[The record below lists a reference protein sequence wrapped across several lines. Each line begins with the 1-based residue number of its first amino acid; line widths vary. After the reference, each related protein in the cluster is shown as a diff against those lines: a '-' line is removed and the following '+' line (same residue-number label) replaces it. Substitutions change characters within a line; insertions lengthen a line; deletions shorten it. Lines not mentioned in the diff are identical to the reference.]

1 MEVKEGDVVKLKNG
15 KTTKVYSIG
24 LAIGNMF
31 SDLVNLNDG
40 TFCFKD
46 DIVAIISSSDEKQ

>member
-1 MEVKEGDVVKLKNG
+1 MEIKEGDIVKLKNG
-15 KTTKVYSIG
+15 KTVKVYSIG
-24 LAIGNMF
+24 LAIGNML

-46 DIVAIISSSDEKQ
+46 DIVSIISSNDEK

>member
-1 MEVKEGDVVKLKNG
+1 MEVKEGDIVKLKNG
-15 KTTKVYSIG
+15 KTAKVYSIG
-24 LAIGNMF
+24 LAIGNML

-46 DIVAIISSSDEKQ
+46 DIASIISSSDEK